1 MFGFDQYFPRKRVIP
16 KPFDSKLSISEKQ
29 EVLTWRNTLLKQFKS
44 YIDNNL
50 NPAKV
55 NVIDPTKDNFT
66 QQKSV
71 KKF

>member
-1 MFGFDQYFPRKRVIP
+1 MFRFDQYFTRKRFIP

-66 QQKSV
+66 QQMSV